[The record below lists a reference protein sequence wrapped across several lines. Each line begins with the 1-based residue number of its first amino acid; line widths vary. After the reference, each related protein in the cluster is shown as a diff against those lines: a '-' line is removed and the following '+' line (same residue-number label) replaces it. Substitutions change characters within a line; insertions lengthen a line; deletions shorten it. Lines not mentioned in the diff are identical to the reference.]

1 MKYLKALYIA
11 IEFKL
16 YLYDNDLGK
25 MALQL
30 SGCEFEA
37 IRDKFLAIDTDGDG
51 QLTREELSDSFGKD
65 KTDKVEFTIKLMD
78 LDNNGVIE
86 FHEFLEMVAFLEHK
100 KGITVQKI
108 KQFFKAL
115 DEDGSGTLSAEEI
128 KKFHKVLSTCSIL
141 NSPISS
147 DEEVQKLIT
156 ALDVNGDGNID
167 CDEFIKGYI
176 AA

>member
-1 MKYLKALYIA
+1 
-11 IEFKL
+11 
-16 YLYDNDLGK
+16 

-51 QLTREELSDSFGKD
+51 QLTREELSESFGKD

-86 FHEFLEMVAFLEHK
+86 FHEFLEMVAFLEYK

-108 KQFFKAL
+108 KQFFQAL

-128 KKFHKVLSTCSIL
+128 RKGIAPTGGIATRRRPYVLCGECCHMAKSW
-141 NSPISS
+141 
-147 DEEVQKLIT
+147 
-156 ALDVNGDGNID
+156 
-167 CDEFIKGYI
+167 
-176 AA
+176 